1 VVDLGTGD
9 GAAVLRLARR
19 EPDTLGIGIDTD
31 AAAMREASDR
41 ASRKTARGGL
51 GNALFLAGTLDEL
64 PRSLDGTLSG
74 IRVTLP
80 WGSLL
85 RAALA
90 PEPGFA
96 ARVLEL
102 LQPSGVFELTLSLV
116 ERDQATQAG
125 TLDETSMSAVAAVY
139 AASGFGGVG
148 VHAVTR
154 ADVQASGSTWAKRL
168 GIPHHRSAW
177 MLQGRRPGSSSG

>member
-1 VVDLGTGD
+1 MDLGTGD

-19 EPDTLGIGIDTD
+19 EPDTLVIGIDTD
-31 AAAMREASDR
+31 VAAMREASDR
-41 ASRKTARGGL
+41 ASRKPARGGL
-51 GNALFLAGTLDEL
+51 GNALFLAGALEEL
-64 PRSLDGTLSG
+64 PRSLDGTFSG

-96 ARVLEL
+96 DRVLGL
-102 LQPSGVFELTLSLV
+102 LQPGGVFELTLSLV
-116 ERDQATQAG
+116 ERDQAAEAG
-125 TLDETSMSAVAAVY
+125 TLDGASMTALAGAY
-139 AASGFGGVG
+139 AATGFGGLS

-168 GIPHHRSAW
+168 GIPHQRSAW
-177 MLQGRRPGSSSG
+177 MLRGGRPGSSSG